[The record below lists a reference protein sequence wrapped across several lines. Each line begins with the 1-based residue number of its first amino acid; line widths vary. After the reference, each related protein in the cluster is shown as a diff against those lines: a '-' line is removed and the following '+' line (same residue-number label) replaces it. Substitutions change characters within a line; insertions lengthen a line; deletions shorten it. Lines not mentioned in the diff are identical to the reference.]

1 MASST
6 QKPSSSSS
14 SSSTSIQK
22 YNFEVFLSFR
32 GEDTRNNFTDHLFVN
47 LDRMGINTFRDDQ
60 LERGEEIK
68 SELLKTIEESRISIV
83 VFSKTYAHSKWCL
96 DELAKIMECREEME
110 QIVLPVFYHVDPSD
124 VRKQTGS
131 FGEAFFIHER
141 NVDERK
147 MQRWR
152 ASLTEASNLSGFHVN
167 DGGWKVF
174 KPYVS
179 TCLDQKKYDSILQ
192 KCLPR

>member
-14 SSSTSIQK
+14 SSSSTSIRE
-22 YNFEVFLSFR
+22 YNFDVFLSFR

-60 LERGEEIK
+60 LERGEQIK

-83 VFSKTYAHSKWCL
+83 VFSKDYAQSKWCL
-96 DELAKIMECREEME
+96 DELAKIMECMEKME

-131 FGEAFFIHER
+131 FREAFSIYER
-141 NVDERK
+141 NVDEK
-147 MQRWR
+147 KVQRWKD
-152 ASLTEASNLSGFHVN
+152 SLTEASDLSGFHVN
-167 DGGWKVF
+167 DG
-174 KPYVS
+174 
-179 TCLDQKKYDSILQ
+179 
-192 KCLPR
+192 